1 MVQVLGRY
9 MIIGYLDPYPF
20 VKFCFISSGVPVRG
34 LLRNDALQTGYKK
47 ELEDRVIQVEAA
59 RNALEAWYARRVA
72 EELIVDH
79 ERELYDDAMRQTET
93 ALVSAQGTI
102 KTVRKEIV
110 PSLWLETG
118 FPVVI

>member
-1 MVQVLGRY
+1 
-9 MIIGYLDPYPF
+9 
-20 VKFCFISSGVPVRG
+20 
-34 LLRNDALQTGYKK
+34 NDALQTGYKK

-93 ALVSAQGTI
+93 
-102 KTVRKEIV
+102 
-110 PSLWLETG
+110 
-118 FPVVI
+118 